1 MTYHHCT
8 VRIAEDDLR
17 THIYQFIH
25 EEETALEHLLMEK
38 HTSASLGCHH
48 EEHRQE
54 VWRKSWPWCICQG
67 HDGAINERVDH
78 IVLLFRN
85 EEVIALYLHLH
96 TESAEGIRNDTQVLH
111 RHILDADAG
120 STHGSHTD
128 EGTHLDHIRQDAML
142 GTMQLL
148 HTHDGE
154 QIAGNATDLGTH
166 RIEQVTELLDVW
178 FAGCIIDGGG
188 SLGKNRR
195 HDDVGS
201 TGNRS
206 LIEQH
211 IASLQLLGLYLIY
224 IALLIVHKI
233 GTQVLESQEVGI
245 KTAAADFIAT
255 RLGDGSLAE
264 SSEQGSEHQYT
275 ATQRRTLLHELQT
288 VEIIQFQ
295 LITLEGIIMTAVSGY
310 LHTDFLEQLNQV
322 VHIQDVR
329 HIGNAHGLI
338 GKNGS
343 TDHLQRLVLGSL
355 RGDGT
360 LERMTALYDERLHKL
375 V

>member
-1 MTYHHCT
+1 
-8 VRIAEDDLR
+8 
-17 THIYQFIH
+17 
-25 EEETALEHLLMEK
+25 MEK

-67 HDGAINERVDH
+67 HDGAINERVNH

-111 RHILDADAG
+111 RHILDTDAG

-142 GTMQLL
+142 GAMQLL

-206 LIEQH
+206 LIKQH

-224 IALLIVHKI
+224 IALLIVYESC
-233 GTQVLESQEVGI
+233 TQVFESQEVGI
-245 KTAAADFIAT
+245 KTAAADLIAT

-264 SSEQGSEHQYT
+264 SAEQGSEHQYT

-310 LHTDFLEQLNQV
+310 LHTDFLEQLDQV

-329 HIGNAHGLI
+329 HIGNAHGFI
-338 GKNGS
+338 GKNGG
-343 TDHLQRLVLGSL
+343 TDHLQRLILGSL